1 MPPDL
6 AQSWWMDA
14 PSVAPPQATLPS
26 EAPAAPPPAD
36 AWWLTTNAPSPAAE
50 NAITDSSPPSV
61 PPPLP
66 ETIVSSPAAE
76 APPDLLVFEPF
87 TKMPAVGQPS
97 FHDHAPA
104 RNNAL
109 ARFFT
114 PLHIGLLVGAVLVS
128 LLALTVLILLLRGS
142 EPAPKRST
150 EKPAGKEEKKDKSA
164 ASRSSPSQ
172 PRRERTEDELRREVA
187 AFQEVS
193 LIHGNNGTDALRAW
207 ESATAAAQSGQ
218 ASQRRTIVA
227 AAASGP
233 RRTADPRGK
242 GMHARTRDSQA
253 ATGRRF
259 GPACAVVRG
268 KPGRRQSARCPQVGP
283 GSDGPR

>member
-1 MPPDL
+1 MPIHFRCPHCEKLLAIGTAKGGTRIQCPLCNRLITVPPRTEVNLPTTTVMPPDL

-142 EPAPKRST
+142 EPAPNVPPRNPPARRKRRIS
-150 EKPAGKEEKKDKSA
+150 
-164 ASRSSPSQ
+164 
-172 PRRERTEDELRREVA
+172 PRRP
-187 AFQEVS
+187 
-193 LIHGNNGTDALRAW
+193 ALRHPNRDAN
-207 ESATAAAQSGQ
+207 EPRTSCAA
-218 ASQRRTIVA
+218 RL
-227 AAASGP
+227 P
-233 RRTADPRGK
+233 RFQK
-242 GMHARTRDSQA
+242 SH
-253 ATGRRF
+253 
-259 GPACAVVRG
+259 
-268 KPGRRQSARCPQVGP
+268 
-283 GSDGPR
+283 